1 MSAGWRLPSPT
12 AAGPL
17 DQRVQ
22 IPAGLVAVQP
32 AAGNVA
38 CRHLPL
44 LLGSVV
50 GGRFHRGFGC
60 LDPAL
65 GRGQPCSRLD
75 VVQHHQQ
82 LAGRY
87 LVAGLHVDCLDDG
100 CDRAVNL
107 VVHQRLNAAIG
118 VYRVGQFLV
127 ADLHFTY

>member
-1 MSAGWRLPSPT
+1 LVE
-12 AAGPL
+12 L

-22 IPAGLVAVQP
+22 IPAGLVAVKL

-50 GGRFHRGFGC
+50 GGRFHRGFGR
-60 LDPAL
+60 LDPTL

-82 LAGRY
+82 LAGRH
-87 LVAGLHVDCLDDG
+87 LVARLYIDRLDGG
-100 CDRAVNL
+100 CDGAVYL
-107 VVHQRLNAAIG
+107 VVHHRLNAAIG
-118 VYRVGQFLV
+118 VYRVDQLLL